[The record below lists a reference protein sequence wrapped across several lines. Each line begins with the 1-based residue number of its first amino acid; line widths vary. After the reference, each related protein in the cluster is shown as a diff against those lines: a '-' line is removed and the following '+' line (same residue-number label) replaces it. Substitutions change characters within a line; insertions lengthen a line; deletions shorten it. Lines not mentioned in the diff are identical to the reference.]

1 METTT
6 LTNFRT
12 HLRMFVEGVIK
23 NNVPLFITR
32 QKGENLVVLSQSD
45 YNSMQET
52 LYLLSNPNNAK
63 FLNESIK
70 EIEEGKTVKYSL
82 AELQKLGS
90 NGD

>member
-82 AELQKLGS
+82 AELKKLGS